1 MNSKTYPVPLT
12 KAQIEWLLDELEK
25 WYDED
30 DDLQDAYPVDGIR
43 SALLAAVGLV
53 TYEVRAT
60 GQTTVTVVAPTE
72 AEARAK
78 AEEQLGRKWTVAGV
92 TERPAD

>member
-1 MNSKTYPVPLT
+1 MPLT
-12 KAQIEWLLDELEK
+12 KEQIEWLLDEMEK

-30 DDLQDAYPVDGIR
+30 DDLQDAYPVDGVR
-43 SALLAAVGLV
+43 AALLAAVGLS

-60 GQTTVTVVAPTE
+60 GKTTVRVIASTA

-78 AEEQLGRKWTVAGV
+78 VRTELGTPWTIAEV
-92 TERPAD
+92 TEQPTE